1 VQNVQNATIPNMQV
15 ISTTSMRKNIS
26 EVINKVK
33 YNNRVFGVGRRNK
46 AEVIIIKYPENIS
59 KKVNKITNINANS
72 SSFDFLKEEPDIYS
86 VKDLKKR
93 YV

>member
-1 VQNVQNATIPNMQV
+1 MQV

>member
-1 VQNVQNATIPNMQV
+1 MQV

-46 AEVIIIKYPENIS
+46 AEVIIIKYPENIN